1 MKKRER
7 ILDLKSKRKFFRF
20 GRMSRMIIGRE
31 KSIMN
36 VEKYPREI
44 YILSHE
50 YANSQ
55 MFRRVD
61 DDEIE
66 LYKYRQLDIIV

>member
-1 MKKRER
+1 MLRN
-7 ILDLKSKRKFFRF
+7 IQ
-20 GRMSRMIIGRE
+20 
-31 KSIMN
+31 
-36 VEKYPREI
+36 EKYI
-44 YILSHE
+44 FLSHE